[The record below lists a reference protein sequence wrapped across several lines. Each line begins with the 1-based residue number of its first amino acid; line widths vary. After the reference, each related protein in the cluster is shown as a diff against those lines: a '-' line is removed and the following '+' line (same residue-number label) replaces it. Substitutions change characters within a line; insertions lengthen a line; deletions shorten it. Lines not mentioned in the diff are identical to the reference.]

1 MSEISPEQKARNALK
16 DAFKHFDF
24 DKSGFIEFHELGMLL
39 TKLTDSFHVLK
50 PSDEDVNEIFK

>member
-24 DKSGFIEFHELGMLL
+24 DKSGFI
-39 TKLTDSFHVLK
+39 
-50 PSDEDVNEIFK
+50 